1 MSNARKLRRALWRR
15 AFISR
20 GGEEVPNGTKLSDG
34 GEKGNQQRR
43 TLPRRSLERVVR
55 RVELGVWGTEDRR
68 PTGGGMM
75 GAAAG
80 EARTKLATRPD
91 GNRDDGAN
99 GNRRCHRSAR
109 GQTCPLSTEQRG
121 KAPNDPSSATAGRK
135 ANQKGPTPPRR
146 SLERLVRRVTA
157 ECSTPQEHASHRRG
171 NDGRCRRE
179 RLTEADDEP
188 KGEPRRRSEREQT
201 RLPSQS
207 REEERLTDSSS
218 ATEAGEKG
226 RGLQAKADRQPPFA
240 GARC

>member
-1 MSNARKLRRALWRR
+1 MDS
-15 AFISR
+15 
-20 GGEEVPNGTKLSDG
+20 
-34 GEKGNQQRR
+34 
-43 TLPRRSLERVVR
+43 
-55 RVELGVWGTEDRR
+55 
-68 PTGGGMM
+68 GGGMRALPPGKDERSEGRTRRM
-75 GAAAG
+75 NGPKK
-80 EARTKLATRPD
+80 EREHARRW
-91 GNRDDGAN
+91 RN
-99 GNRRCHRSAR
+99 GNTLALEEPYAKDS
-109 GQTCPLSTEQRG
+109 G
-121 KAPNDPSSATAGRK
+121 PNDPSSATAGRK